1 LIETIEGQSPH
12 KNKTPKVLLH
22 QTLMN
27 FKPTSIQ
34 QALDGLNALFGSK
47 PFKLSWIL

>member
-1 LIETIEGQSPH
+1 MSPQEVGEVTKQHMIETIEGQSPH

-34 QALDGLNALFGSK
+34 
-47 PFKLSWIL
+47 